1 MQWADKTISLV
12 GLVLFKS
19 SVLAGL
25 LSFTSK
31 KKKEKPYNPEF
42 VKMVLER
49 AESAKNGNTVL
60 YDEKLK
66 KELFDGVKKTH

>member
-1 MQWADKTISLV
+1 MTFVVRNLRWMKQLLNIFIMQWADKTISLV

-31 KKKEKPYNPEF
+31 KKKETYKVVIE
-42 VKMVLER
+42 K
-49 AESAKNGNTVL
+49 
-60 YDEKLK
+60 EKL
-66 KELFDGVKKTH
+66 

>member
-1 MQWADKTISLV
+1 MQWADKTISLI

-31 KKKEKPYNPEF
+31 KKKETYKVVIE
-42 VKMVLER
+42 K
-49 AESAKNGNTVL
+49 
-60 YDEKLK
+60 EKL
-66 KELFDGVKKTH
+66 

>member
-1 MQWADKTISLV
+1 LTFVVRNLRWMKQLLNIFIMQWADKTISLV

-31 KKKEKPYNPEF
+31 KKKETYKVVIE
-42 VKMVLER
+42 K
-49 AESAKNGNTVL
+49 
-60 YDEKLK
+60 EKL
-66 KELFDGVKKTH
+66 